1 MTTQAQTTLSAA
13 MVMLIAAGT
22 KSCCAATLSRR
33 PGRLSHPY
41 DKVYLMMIYEI
52 LSVRSTE
59 KNYASFSTMAE
70 AQIAFEDKVRFPD
83 NCGYRIWPNVK

>member
-1 MTTQAQTTLSAA
+1 MSDPC
-13 MVMLIAAGT
+13 V
-22 KSCCAATLSRR
+22 
-33 PGRLSHPY
+33 
-41 DKVYLMMIYEI
+41 KVDLMMIFEI

>member
-1 MTTQAQTTLSAA
+1 
-13 MVMLIAAGT
+13 
-22 KSCCAATLSRR
+22 
-33 PGRLSHPY
+33 
-41 DKVYLMMIYEI
+41 MMIFEI

-70 AQIAFEDKVRFPD
+70 AQIALQDKVRFPD